1 MKTHKI
7 TIKSHAKPAPKRIQ
21 AELAPQLA
29 LEASWAKRLAAQ
41 AVVTLMCRGGGEVP
55 WDTKPTYSGFIR

>member
-1 MKTHKI
+1 MENQ
-7 TIKSHAKPAPKRIQ
+7 PPNRIQ

-41 AVVTLMCRGGGEVP
+41 AVVTLMCRGGEMP
-55 WDTKPTYSGFIR
+55 WDTNIWWFHIMI